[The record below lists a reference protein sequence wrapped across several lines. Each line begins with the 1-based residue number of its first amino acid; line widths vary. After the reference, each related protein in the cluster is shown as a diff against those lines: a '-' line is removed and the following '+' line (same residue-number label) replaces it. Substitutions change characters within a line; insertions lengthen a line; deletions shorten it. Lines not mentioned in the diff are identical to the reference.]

1 MENFI
6 NVNLL
11 QLKKKLPSNQSG
23 IIELAKFTCS
33 LLGRAFQKGT
43 KAIAGQEQ
51 KQTKI
56 HLKTI

>member
-1 MENFI
+1 M
-6 NVNLL
+6 NLL